1 MNKVCR
7 TINSLVQLEYDQA
20 DHRLMALNAAVVTQ
34 KWDFCFENWQVFIVR
49 GSLYTLTLGLKSE
62 PSPLGAGLR
71 MKDTLT
77 QR

>member
-20 DHRLMALNAAVVTQ
+20 NHRLMALNAAVVTK

-49 GSLYTLTLGLKSE
+49 GSLYTLMLGLKSE
-62 PSPLGAGLR
+62 PSSLGVGLR

-77 QR
+77 Q